1 MTTERKMRNEEDQEI
16 HKHSEQIQIPRFEM
30 DG

>member
-1 MTTERKMRNEEDQEI
+1 MPTERKMYDEEDQEI
-16 HKHSEQIQIPRFEM
+16 HKHSEHISRIEM